1 MPIYV
6 KFLLCDSGAL
16 REDLGVQACF
26 LLGPAGSGKTFRC
39 LAEIRAALQRAP
51 GGSPLVLLAP
61 KQATFQL
68 ERQLLAT
75 GELAGYERLNILS
88 FDRLA
93 KFILETLRLPPPR
106 LISDE
111 GRIMVLR
118 ALLRRHEAELK
129 LFRGSAGRTGFAQE
143 LGAQLAELSEHSFTP
158 AKLRTLAATPGLPR
172 ELQHK
177 LLDLALLREKYSA
190 WLAQHQLQDASE
202 LLALAT
208 TALREAAR
216 TADPRLKIEGLWL
229 DGFAE
234 MTPQELGLLAA
245 AMPFCDRATL
255 AFCLVSE
262 PAAEASRLSLWSA
275 IGKTFLQCRTQLAAQ
290 PNCQI
295 VVETLP
301 NEPEKNRF
309 TANPM
314 LAWLEDHWTR
324 TSVATD
330 DVPAP
335 EAVLRIVGCHNPE
348 AEAIFAAREILNFV
362 RAGNRYRDCAVL
374 VRGLEDYHKPLARVF
389 RRYQIPFFLDR
400 RESVAHHPLAELT
413 RSTLRT
419 IAFDWQHED
428 WFGALKAG
436 FSGVPEDR
444 IDELEN
450 LALASGWRGKKWRE
464 PLPDET
470 GEALRNVILPPF
482 EHLAARFA
490 AVSHK
495 PAGDELAEALRA
507 FWEELNAGEQ
517 LESWAQEAAANT
529 AGGQP
534 ATHATVWDQMHAW
547 LDNVALAFAGERMA
561 VRDWLPILEAGL
573 ANLTVG
579 VIPPALDEVLVGAID
594 RARNPSLKYALILGV
609 NESVFPSP
617 PPAPVI
623 LTTADRDELERQN
636 ARLGPNVFDQI
647 CRERY
652 LGYIACTRA
661 NEKLTVTFARQST
674 DGKTMNPSSFVAHL
688 ENLFPALTV
697 ADFQP
702 ASLTGG
708 SAEHQCELVA
718 PLLKLQNAPTI
729 STDPAGVADQSDLA
743 NWAKLLALP
752 ALAPLVA
759 TLRELPGLG
768 RDTQISP
775 TLAGRLYGP
784 VLRSSVSRLEE
795 FSQCPFRFFIQ
806 SGLHAGERKLFE
818 LDARERG
825 SFQHEVLMTFHNQL
839 TAEGKHWRDLTAA
852 EARERISTIA
862 AGLTAGYREG
872 LLHETARTRFE
883 ARMLTEPL
891 QDFVGTLVN
900 WMHGQYEFD
909 PAKAEFGFG
918 FPDSAAP
925 AWEIELGGGSRL
937 ALRGRIDRI
946 DVYHDGDRA
955 LAVVMD
961 YKSSERKLN
970 PLLME
975 HGIQLQ
981 LPAYLAAIR
990 TWPPEILSAK
1000 SISPAGMFYVNL
1012 AGQHEG
1018 GDSRAE
1024 VLNDDTAWQQSFR
1037 HRGRLDASR
1046 LKLFDRRPEVKKGD
1060 QFNFKLNKDGGLP
1073 SNSTEALASPAFQQL
1088 LTDVEERL
1096 RGLGRRIFAGEAT
1109 VDPYRLGGKN
1119 ACEYCDYRAAC
1130 RINPWTHSWRVLRA
1144 QPEAESETAE

>member
-1 MPIYV
+1 MPIFV

-16 REDLGVQACF
+16 REDAGVQACF

-39 LAEIRAALQRAP
+39 LAEIRAALQRDP
-51 GGSPLVLLAP
+51 GGPPLVLLAP

-93 KFILETLRLPPPR
+93 KFILETLHQPPPR

-158 AKLRTLAATPGLPR
+158 AKLRTIAALPGLPR

-177 LLDLALLREKYSA
+177 LQDLALLLEKYSE
-190 WLAQHQLQDASE
+190 WLIQHQLQDASE
-202 LLALAT
+202 LLTLAT
-208 TALREAAR
+208 AALREAAR
-216 TADPRLKIEGLWL
+216 TTDPRVRIEGLWL

-290 PNCQI
+290 SNCQI
-295 VVETLP
+295 VVETLHT
-301 NEPEKNRF
+301 EPGKNRF
-309 TANPM
+309 TANPV
-314 LAWLEDHWTR
+314 LARLEDRWSR
-324 TSVATD
+324 AG
-330 DVPAP
+330 AAA
-335 EAVLRIVGCHNPE
+335 EAIPSPDAILRIVGCHNPE

-362 RAGNRYRDCAVL
+362 RAGKRYRDCAVL

-389 RRYQIPFFLDR
+389 RRYRIPFFLDR

-413 RSTLRT
+413 RSALRT

-436 FSGVPEDR
+436 FSGVPEER

-450 LALASGWRGKKWRE
+450 LALEFGWRGKKWRE
-464 PLPDET
+464 PLPDKT
-470 GEALRNVILPPF
+470 GEALRGLILPPF
-482 EHLAARFA
+482 ERLGARLAAA
-490 AVSHK
+490 GHK
-495 PAGDELAEALRA
+495 PAGDELAEALRV
-507 FWEELNAGEQ
+507 FWEELKVGER
-517 LESWAQEAAANT
+517 LDRWAEEATANT

-534 ATHATVWDQMHAW
+534 ATHATVWDQMQAW
-547 LDNVALAFAGERMA
+547 LDNVALAFAGERMT

-617 PPAPVI
+617 PPAPII

-636 ARLGPNVFDQI
+636 ARLGPNLFDQI

-688 ENLFPALTV
+688 ANLFPALKEES
-697 ADFQP
+697 FQP
-702 ASLTGG
+702 ANQSG
-708 SAEHQCELVA
+708 SNAEHACELAA
-718 PLLKLQNAPTI
+718 PLLKFQRETATPDPTA
-729 STDPAGVADQSDLA
+729 AGDRAH
-743 NWAKLLALP
+743 WEKLLALP
-752 ALAPLVA
+752 ALASLA
-759 TLRELPGLG
+759 ETLRQLPGLG
-768 RDTQISP
+768 RDEHISP
-775 TLAGRLYGP
+775 VLANRLYGP

-795 FSQCPFRFFIQ
+795 FAQCPFRFFVQ

-818 LDARERG
+818 VDARERG
-825 SFQHEVLMTFHNQL
+825 SFQHEVLMTFHNQV

-852 EARERISTIA
+852 EARDRIGTIA
-862 AGLTAGYREG
+862 AGLTPGYREG
-872 LLHETARTRFE
+872 LLDETARTRFE

-891 QDFVGTLVN
+891 QDFVGTLLT

-925 AWEIELGGGSRL
+925 AWEIELGGGSQL

-946 DVYHDGDRA
+946 DVYHEGDRA

-990 TWPPEILSAK
+990 TWPPEILAAK

-1012 AGQHEG
+1012 AGKHES

-1024 VLNDDTAWQQSFR
+1024 VLNDDSAWQQAFR

-1060 QFNFKLNKDGGLP
+1060 QFNFKLNKDGGLA

-1088 LTDVEERL
+1088 LTEVEVRL
-1096 RGLGRRIFAGEAT
+1096 RGLGRRIFAGEAA
-1109 VDPYRLGGKN
+1109 VDPYRMGGKN

-1130 RINPWTHSWRVLRA
+1130 RINPWTHAWRVLRA
-1144 QPEAESETAE
+1144 QPETETETAD

>member
-1 MPIYV
+1 M
-6 KFLLCDSGAL
+6 
-16 REDLGVQACF
+16 QACF

-39 LAEIRAALQRAP
+39 LAEIRAALQRDP
-51 GGSPLVLLAP
+51 GGPPLILLAP

-68 ERQLLAT
+68 ERQLLGT

-93 KFILETLRLPPPR
+93 QFILTTLHRPPPR
-106 LISDE
+106 LIADE

-143 LGAQLAELSEHSFTP
+143 LGAQLAELAEHGFNP
-158 AKLRTLAATPGLPR
+158 AKLRTLASQPGLPR

-177 LLDLALLREKYSA
+177 LLDLALLLETYSA
-190 WLAQHQLQDASE
+190 WLAQHQLQDACE

-208 TALREAAR
+208 TALRDAAR

-255 AFCLVSE
+255 AFCLAAE
-262 PAAEASRLSLWSA
+262 PAPEAARLSLWSA

-290 PNCQI
+290 PDCQT
-295 VVETLP
+295 VVETLR
-301 NEPEKNRF
+301 NEPGKNRF
-309 TANPM
+309 TANPV
-314 LAWLEDHWTR
+314 LARLEDHWAR
-324 TSVATD
+324 PNLAGDAAPS
-330 DVPAP
+330 PAP
-335 EAVLRIVGCHNPE
+335 VLRLVGCHNPE
-348 AEAIFAAREILNFV
+348 AEAIFAARELLKFV

-374 VRGLEDYHKPLARVF
+374 VRGLTDYHRPLARVF

-413 RSTLRT
+413 RNALRT
-419 IAFDWQHED
+419 IVYDWQPAD
-428 WFGALKAG
+428 WFAALKAG
-436 FSGVPEDR
+436 FSGVPDEH
-444 IDELEN
+444 IDALEN
-450 LALASGWRGKKWRE
+450 LALEFGWRGKKWHE

-470 GEALRNVILPPF
+470 GEAWRRAVLPPF
-482 EHLAARFA
+482 EQLAARLA
-490 AVSHK
+490 AAGHR

-507 FWEELNAGEQ
+507 FWEALNAGER
-517 LESWAQEAAANT
+517 LERWAQDAAAAT
-529 AGGQP
+529 AGGPP

-547 LDNVALAFAGERMA
+547 LDNVALAFAGERMS

-647 CRERY
+647 CRERF

-661 NEKLTVTFARQST
+661 NEKLTVTFARQSI

-688 ENLFPALTV
+688 QTLFPALKEE
-697 ADFQP
+697 DFHP
-702 ASLTGG
+702 ARPTGG
-708 SAEHQCELVA
+708 EAEHVCELVS
-718 PLLKLQNAPTI
+718 PLLQLQNEPAQAA
-729 STDPAGVADQSDLA
+729 DPAGSAGPDDRA
-743 NWAKLLALP
+743 NWEKLLALP
-752 ALAPLVA
+752 ALAPLAA

-768 RDTQISP
+768 RDNRIS
-775 TLAGRLYGP
+775 TALARRLYGP

-795 FSQCPFRFFIQ
+795 FAQCPFRFFIQ

-825 SFQHEVLMTFHNQL
+825 SFQHEVLMIFHNQV

-852 EARERISTIA
+852 EARERIGIIA

-900 WMHGQYEFD
+900 WMHGQYAFD
-909 PAKAEFGFG
+909 PAKAEFSFG
-918 FPDSAAP
+918 FPDSTAP
-925 AWEIELGGGSRL
+925 AWAIELGGDNQL

-990 TWPPEILSAK
+990 TWPPEILAAK
-1000 SISPAGMFYVNL
+1000 SITPAGMFYVNL
-1012 AGQHEG
+1012 AGKPEG

-1024 VLNDDTAWQQSFR
+1024 GLPDESAWQQAFR

-1060 QFNFKLNKDGGLP
+1060 QFNFRLNKDGGLP
-1073 SNSTEALASPAFQQL
+1073 SNSTEALAAPAFQQL
-1088 LTDVEERL
+1088 LADVEARL
-1096 RGLGRRIFAGEAT
+1096 RGLGRRIFTGEAT
-1109 VDPYRLGGKN
+1109 VDPYRAGGKH
-1119 ACEYCDYRAAC
+1119 ACEFCDYRAAC
-1130 RINPWTHSWRVLRA
+1130 RINPWTHAWRVLRV
-1144 QPEAESETAE
+1144 PPETEAEAAE

>member
-1 MPIYV
+1 M
-6 KFLLCDSGAL
+6 
-16 REDLGVQACF
+16 QACF

-39 LAEIRAALQRAP
+39 LAEIRAALQRDP
-51 GGSPLVLLAP
+51 GGPPLVLLAP

-75 GELAGYERLNILS
+75 GELAGYDRLNILS

-93 KFILETLRLPPPR
+93 KFILETLHLPPPR

-118 ALLRRHEAELK
+118 ALLRRHEPELK
-129 LFRGSAGRTGFAQE
+129 LFRSSAGRTGFAQE
-143 LGAQLAELSEHSFTP
+143 LGAQLAELSEHSFNP
-158 AKLRTLAATPGLPR
+158 AKLRTIAAKPGLPR

-177 LLDLALLREKYSA
+177 LQDLALLLEKYSD
-190 WLAQHQLQDASE
+190 WLTQHQLQDASE
-202 LLALAT
+202 LLSLAT
-208 TALREAAR
+208 TALRAAAR
-216 TADPRLKIEGLWL
+216 TNDTCLKIEGLWL

-262 PAAEASRLSLWSA
+262 PAAEAARLSLWSA

-290 PNCQI
+290 PDCQI
-295 VVETLP
+295 VVETLR
-301 NEPEKNRF
+301 NEPGKNRF
-309 TANPM
+309 TANPV
-314 LAWLEDHWTR
+314 LASLEDRWTR
-324 TSVATD
+324 TSVAAEAI
-330 DVPAP
+330 PAT
-335 EAVLRIVGCHNPE
+335 EAVVRIVGCHNPE
-348 AEAIFAAREILNFV
+348 AEARFAAREILKFV
-362 RAGNRYRDCAVL
+362 QAGNRYRDCAVL

-413 RSTLRT
+413 RSALRT
-419 IAFDWQHED
+419 IAFDWQHDD
-428 WFGALKAG
+428 WFGALKTG
-436 FSGVPEDR
+436 FSGVPEEQ
-444 IDELEN
+444 IDVLEN
-450 LALASGWRGKKWRE
+450 LALEFGWRGKKWRE

-470 GEALRNVILPPF
+470 GETLRGIILPPF
-482 EHLAARFA
+482 ERLGARFA
-490 AVSHK
+490 AAGHK

-507 FWEELNAGEQ
+507 FWDDLKAGER
-517 LESWAQEAAANT
+517 LERWAQDATTNT
-529 AGGQP
+529 ANGQP
-534 ATHATVWDQMHAW
+534 ATHATVWDQMNAW
-547 LDNVALAFAGERMA
+547 LDNVALAFVGERMS

-623 LTTADRDELERQN
+623 LTIADRDELERQN

-647 CRERY
+647 CRERF

-688 ENLFPALTV
+688 QTLFPALKED
-697 ADFQP
+697 DFHP
-702 ASLTGG
+702 ASQSSSDAVHL
-708 SAEHQCELVA
+708 CELVS
-718 PLLKLQNAPTI
+718 PLLKLQNEPAVSPN
-729 STDPAGVADQSDLA
+729 PAGAADQSDRL
-743 NWAKLLALP
+743 NWEKLLTLP
-752 ALAPLVA
+752 SLAPLVA

-768 RDTQISP
+768 RDAQISP
-775 TLAGRLYGP
+775 ELAGRLYGP

-795 FSQCPFRFFIQ
+795 FAQCPFRFFIQ

-825 SFQHEVLMTFHNQL
+825 SFQHEVLMTFHNQV

-852 EARERISTIA
+852 EARERIGTIA

-872 LLHETARTRFE
+872 LLDETARTRFE

-918 FPDSAAP
+918 FHDSAAP
-925 AWEIELGGGSRL
+925 AWAIELGGGSQL

-961 YKSSERKLN
+961 YKSSQRKLE

-1012 AGQHEG
+1012 AGKHEG
-1018 GDSRAE
+1018 GVSRAE
-1024 VLNDDTAWQQSFR
+1024 VLHDDSAWQQAFR

-1046 LKLFDRRPEVKKGD
+1046 LNLFDRRPEVKKGD

-1073 SNSTEALASPAFQQL
+1073 SNSTEALAAPAFQQL

-1096 RGLGRRIFAGEAT
+1096 RGLGRRIFAGEAA
-1109 VDPYRLGGKN
+1109 VDPYRMGSKN

-1130 RINPWTHSWRVLRA
+1130 RINPWIHAWRVLRA
-1144 QPEAESETAE
+1144 QPETETEAAE